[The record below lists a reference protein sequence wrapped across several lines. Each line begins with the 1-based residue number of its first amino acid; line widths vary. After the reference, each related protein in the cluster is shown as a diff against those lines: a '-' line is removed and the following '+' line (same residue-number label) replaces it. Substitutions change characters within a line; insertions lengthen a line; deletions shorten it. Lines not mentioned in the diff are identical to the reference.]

1 MSEPKTVTVLDG
13 GMGHLLRR
21 HGVIVEGEIGTVGH
35 SHRSPSLSSFV
46 ILPLASLACP
56 HTTPAPTSPLSHT
69 LPPTH
74 HSCSYFPPPHVLLTP
89 SLRPQMRRFLGVA
102 LANEEQ
108 PDLVRQSHTE
118 YLEAGA
124 QVITTNTYR

>member
-1 MSEPKTVTVLDG
+1 
-13 GMGHLLRR
+13 
-21 HGVIVEGEIGTVGH
+21 
-35 SHRSPSLSSFV
+35 
-46 ILPLASLACP
+46 
-56 HTTPAPTSPLSHT
+56 
-69 LPPTH
+69 
-74 HSCSYFPPPHVLLTP
+74 
-89 SLRPQMRRFLGVA
+89 MRRFLGVA